1 MTETGDELSPFEIF
15 EIVRKNAGKENAEE
29 DSIVSEVIEKKITL
43 KEVKNAFEEIM
54 MPYFESTGDEE
65 IGDPIMQLKNK
76 FNILK
81 EKVKVQCKI
90 DKFCNR
96 KLF

>member
-1 MTETGDELSPFEIF
+1 MMETRDELSPFEIF
-15 EIVRKNAGKENAEE
+15 GEIVRKNFEE
-29 DSIVSEVIEKKITL
+29 DTIGSEVEEKKITY
-43 KEVKNAFEEIM
+43 KEVTNAFEKIVI
-54 MPYFESTGDEE
+54 PYFESTGDEE
-65 IGDPIMQLKNK
+65 IGDLIMQLKNK

-81 EKVKVQCKI
+81 EKTKVQCKI